1 MGNSFYDVAAKIIQ
15 KLSEQKGTIKS
26 LVMAEKT
33 TDKKLLYAIICE
45 TLKYR
50 IVIEEIMEK
59 SGVVKQE
66 KKLGKYLLTVLI
78 YDLLFGK
85 GRITGPYK
93 EKILRH
99 KTRLNA
105 ELVKV
110 KIKRGCKDNK
120 DLIPEHI
127 RNAIVIPRYVRV
139 NTIKISVP
147 EAIKH
152 FEKKGFKMSDSSI
165 LDAETWPQNEMCKD
179 KHLPELLILPPS
191 ADLHDD
197 ELLLNGKVVLQD
209 KASCFPAFILSPPVN
224 SVVIDGC
231 AAPGNK
237 TSHLSAIMK
246 NTGKITAFDMD
257 RKRLDTLERLTGR
270 AGCTNIKAVHG
281 SFLDAKPKDYAN
293 VEYILLDPSCSGSGI
308 VGRMD
313 HLVQDFEEN
322 ETEDA
327 QDRVNSLAEFQKHVL
342 LHAFSFP
349 KVQRVVYSTC
359 SKHKEENEMVVE
371 HVLAKNKKFRLVD
384 NVFSTWTRRGLEEFQ
399 CGPKV
404 IRTEPEI
411 DHTIGFFVALFERK

>member
-15 KLSEQKGTIKS
+15 KLSGQKGTIKS

-50 IVIEEIMEK
+50 QVIEEIMEK
-59 SGVVKQE
+59 SGILKQE
-66 KKLGKYLLTVLI
+66 KKMGKYLLTVLI

-85 GRITGPYK
+85 GRISGVYK

-105 ELVKV
+105 ELVKI

-127 RNAIVIPRYVRV
+127 RNAIVLPR
-139 NTIKISVP
+139 
-147 EAIKH
+147 
-152 FEKKGFKMSDSSI
+152 
-165 LDAETWPQNEMCKD
+165 QNQMCKD
-179 KHLPELLILPPS
+179 DHLPELLILPPS

-197 ELLLNGKVVLQD
+197 ELLL
-209 KASCFPAFILSPPVN
+209 
-224 SVVIDGC
+224 DG

-270 AGCTNIKAVHG
+270 AGCSNIKAVHG
-281 SFLDAKPKDYAN
+281 SFLDANPKDYSN
-293 VEYILLDPSCSGSGI
+293 IEYILLDPSCSGSGI

-322 ETEDA
+322 EAEDT
-327 QDRVNSLAEFQKHVL
+327 QERVNSLAEFQKQVL

-349 KVQRVVYSTC
+349 KVKRVVYSTC

-371 HVLAKNKKFRLVD
+371 HVLSKNKRFKLVE
-384 NVFSTWTRRGLEEFQ
+384 NVFSTWKRRGLEEQ
-399 CGPKV
+399 
-404 IRTEPEI
+404 
-411 DHTIGFFVALFERK
+411 